1 MFRIRNVLVPHSVC
15 LLHTKHESRIQSF
28 QFHQTLYLD
37 TYESKYPCSV
47 NIRTKAMRYNFKNR
61 HALILPRP
69 ETNYS
74 RNSIAYRGVTL
85 CNSLPANIKS
95 ADGIGN
101 FEALLKKK
109 DLESFKFDKLMF
121 LNTFKNPLYKYF

>member
-1 MFRIRNVLVPHSVC
+1 MFR
-15 LLHTKHESRIQSF
+15 SRILFAVYTQNMNPESKLSSF
-28 QFHQTLYLD
+28 VETLYLD
-37 TYESKYPCSV
+37 TYESKHPCSV

-74 RNSIAYRGVTL
+74 RNSIAYRGATL
-85 CNSLPANIKS
+85 RNSLPENIKS
-95 ADGIGN
+95 ADSIGN
-101 FEALLKKK
+101 FKALLKKH

-121 LNTFKNPLYKYF
+121 LNCTFKNPLYKYF